1 MRRRNFVIG
10 GLAAVASARRALG
23 ANDRLRVGLI
33 GPGTQGQ
40 NLLRSFQQFAAQSNA
55 ELVAVCDLWTRRRDQ
70 AAAQVKAASGRE
82 PRKLQR
88 FDELMSVKELDALI
102 IATPDH
108 SHARLLTQAVKAGKD
123 VYCEKPMGNVLA
135 EVKDAVRVVRA
146 SRQVVQL
153 GTQGLSK
160 GDYQAVA
167 QLVRS
172 GRLGKISR
180 VTHDGSFNGPRWS
193 PLPAVKEIREA
204 DTDWKAWLMGR
215 PTRRFDPRLYFEF
228 RLYRE
233 FSNGICDQ
241 WLTHAI
247 AAVHHIMDDYFPV
260 SVVAQGAVLVYPDGR
275 ENPDTFHASFLF
287 PKGFLFDYSA
297 QFGNDYTPTTRYF
310 GQNGTVE
317 RVGEQSPYVA
327 RGLGGGTR
335 PERLKEEV
343 TLKPVDP
350 VHHMKNWLDCLR
362 SRKPP
367 NADLRSG
374 YAHSVASIMA
384 AQAERTGKRLYWDP
398 RREEIVDRPV
408 PAAGLSRR

>member
-1 MRRRNFVIG
+1 
-10 GLAAVASARRALG
+10 
-23 ANDRLRVGLI
+23 
-33 GPGTQGQ
+33 
-40 NLLRSFQQFAAQSNA
+40 
-55 ELVAVCDLWTRRRDQ
+55 VAVCDLWTRRRDE

-88 FDELMSVKELDALI
+88 FEELMAMKELDALI

-108 SHARLLTQAVKAGKD
+108 SHARLLSAAVRNGKD

-135 EVKDAVRVVRA
+135 EVKEAVRAVRA
-146 SRQVVQL
+146 SKQVVQL

-172 GRLGKISR
+172 GRVGKISR
-180 VTHDGSFNGPRWS
+180 VTHDGSYNGPRWS
-193 PLPAVKEIREA
+193 PLPAVKELREA

-215 PTRRFDPRLYFEF
+215 PGRRFDPRLYFEF
-228 RLYRE
+228 RLFRE

-241 WLTHAI
+241 WLTHAV

-260 SVVAQGAVLVYPDGR
+260 SVAAQGAVLVYPDGR
-275 ENPDTFHASFLF
+275 ENPDTFHASFLY

-297 QFGNDYTPTTRYF
+297 QFGNDFTPTTRYF

-335 PERLKEEV
+335 PERLAQDTKLE
-343 TLKPVDP
+343 PIAP

-362 SRKPP
+362 SRKTP
-367 NADLRSG
+367 NADVRSG

-384 AQAERTGKRLYWDP
+384 AQSDRTGKRLYWDS
-398 RREEIVDRPV
+398 RREEIADRPV
-408 PAAGLSRR
+408 AYTASVRP